1 MYNGYVEM
9 INNNKEGG
17 KMTKFA
23 SVKKLI
29 DLKRKQRHIIRSF
42 RQYDN
47 INSYAFDLWIAS
59 VQVNKHK
66 KKLRRKQG
74 EVA

>member
-1 MYNGYVEM
+1 
-9 INNNKEGG
+9 
-17 KMTKFA
+17 MTKFA

-42 RQYDN
+42 WKYDN
-47 INSYAFDLWIAS
+47 INSHAADLWIVS
-59 VQVNKHK
+59 VQVNKQK
-66 KKLRRKQG
+66 RKTKIQKYK

>member
-1 MYNGYVEM
+1 MVDKNRKTGAG
-9 INNNKEGG
+9 ISLLSSIGDN
-17 KMTKFA
+17 MTKFA

-29 DLKRKQRHIIRSF
+29 NLKRKQRHIIKSF

-59 VQVNKHK
+59 VQVNKQK
-66 KKLRRKQG
+66 KQLRK
-74 EVA
+74 